1 MKIFN
6 LLVGGAP
13 ENLPD
18 NLNDFEG
25 DWIGVDR
32 GALKLIEMGLIPEVA
47 VGDFDSVNDQEFKEI
62 EANAKQVIKLDPV
75 KDDTDTESGL
85 KYALDHD
92 PRAHIRVLGISGGRL
107 DHLLA
112 NVLMVLQDRFR
123 MFAEQI
129 ELIDRQN
136 NIRFFNSGKHTVD
149 KLEGF
154 EYLSFIPLTQID
166 VLTLDDEKYELHNA
180 MVSNARAYVSNEFI
194 DSKATVYLSNG
205 LVAVIQSKD

>member
-25 DWIGVDR
+25 DWIGVDS

-154 EYLSFIPLTQID
+154 KYLSFIPLTQID

>member
-1 MKIFN
+1 MLCISFN
-6 LLVGGAP
+6 
-13 ENLPD
+13 
-18 NLNDFEG
+18 F
-25 DWIGVDR
+25 
-32 GALKLIEMGLIPEVA
+32 
-47 VGDFDSVNDQEFKEI
+47 F
-62 EANAKQVIKLDPV
+62 KLDPV

-154 EYLSFIPLTQID
+154 KYLSFIPLTQID

>member
-1 MKIFN
+1 
-6 LLVGGAP
+6 
-13 ENLPD
+13 
-18 NLNDFEG
+18 
-25 DWIGVDR
+25 
-32 GALKLIEMGLIPEVA
+32 
-47 VGDFDSVNDQEFKEI
+47 
-62 EANAKQVIKLDPV
+62 
-75 KDDTDTESGL
+75 
-85 KYALDHD
+85 
-92 PRAHIRVLGISGGRL
+92 
-107 DHLLA
+107 
-112 NVLMVLQDRFR
+112 

-154 EYLSFIPLTQID
+154 KYLSFIPLTQID